1 MSIGALAFLSAGHTP
16 GKGQYGETVQKALD
30 YVVRNAKPS
39 GLLNIAGGH
48 DMYNHGL
55 SCFVLGQAYGM
66 TSDARVGPV
75 LDRGLK
81 LIVKT
86 QCRDGGWD
94 YSAASQQNG
103 HDLSLA
109 VMQAKALR
117 SAVDSGL
124 EVPPEVI
131 AMAIRS
137 VREHY
142 TPQGCAPNAPE
153 AEQKK
158 YPGRFT
164 YSVGGGNAT
173 PAMAA
178 AGVVCMQEFAQYDDW
193 RIEKNM
199 QVLDEE
205 IRQKC
210 NDKVTQ
216 PPFDAYTLY
225 YIGQATYQAGGAR
238 WKHNYPLLRNS
249 LVASQVKV
257 GGPDSFGS
265 WPASGQVGGKPGQ
278 LYQTAVSCFILA
290 MPNRFLPI
298 LQEGKIEGLRQQ
310 LQKGKG

>member
-1 MSIGALAFLSAGHTP
+1 
-16 GKGQYGETVQKALD
+16 
-30 YVVRNAKPS
+30 
-39 GLLNIAGGH
+39 
-48 DMYNHGL
+48 
-55 SCFVLGQAYGM
+55 
-66 TSDARVGPV
+66 
-75 LDRGLK
+75 
-81 LIVKT
+81 
-86 QCRDGGWD
+86 
-94 YSAASQQNG
+94 
-103 HDLSLA
+103 
-109 VMQAKALR
+109 MQAKALR

-142 TPQGCAPNAPE
+142 TPQGCALNAPE

-257 GGPDSFGS
+257 GGPDSLRVL
-265 WPASGQVGGKPGQ
+265 ARLGQVGGKPGQ

-298 LQEGKIEGLRQQ
+298 LQEGKIEGLRQH